1 MIQKISL
8 DILQC
13 KFRYIRFYKVSLDIL
28 QCKFRYI
35 KIYDSK
41 NKFRYF
47 TM

>member
-1 MIQKISL
+1 MIQKI
-8 DILQC
+8 
-13 KFRYIRFYKVSLDIL
+13 SLDIL

-41 NKFRYF
+41 NKFRYIKIYDSKNKFRYF